1 MRTLTLKTGIVN
13 FMNKTSCLHIVKIMF
28 LISEFER
35 SHYPDIYL
43 RDRLADMI
51 QVPETRVQVWFSNR
65 RAKV

>member
-1 MRTLTLKTGIVN
+1 MRTFIFKTGIVN
-13 FMNKTSCLHIVKIMF
+13 FMNNALCLHIIKIMC